1 MLLKRNINQHEDNEK
16 KYNRCGCD
24 YECPIHKQM
33 IEEANNNIAF
43 QQEARKRDSEA
54 PQCPRESP
62 QPSTESEESYNWEI
76 DKLPN
81 KIIPIITLHQGE
93 QTLPTSV
100 IVVGLLLIVLFIA
113 INQFQWH
120 RVKKSL
126 RRLEEKLKDNS
137 K

>member
-1 MLLKRNINQHEDNEK
+1 MLLRKNANNQNDKEEK
-16 KYNRCGCD
+16 HNQCGCD
-24 YECPIHKQM
+24 YQCPIHKKFA
-33 IEEANNNIAF
+33 EEANNNIAF
-43 QQEARKRDSEA
+43 QQEEEKGDPEA

-62 QPSTESEESYNWEI
+62 PPSPASEETYNWEI
-76 DKLPN
+76 DRLPN
-81 KIIPIITLHQGE
+81 KIIPIITFHQGE
-93 QTLPTSV
+93 QALPTSV
-100 IVVGLLLIVLFIA
+100 IVVGLILIVLFIA